1 MLISLFLQIE
11 ANMRKELFGFSTFKR
26 IWLDPIFKTF
36 PNLAIHEAVYSE
48 FCSTSVKDYVDK
60 NINSVPPR
68 LLVHRDSSL
77 CPAER
82 MLRELIEE
90 KIYPLTSYDP
100 TLDNREDRGEVKSLA
115 YIAVKGLLYFA
126 AHDSKAIQ
134 LIEKAKEWE
143 TGLDNV
149 CVVKMYEL
157 IFYLYKN
164 NVSDKKDLR
173 MLYKYQYYL
182 TRFEKET
189 NPEWCQF
196 IEAMEA
202 LYPGFNKV

>member
-1 MLISLFLQIE
+1 MKVDITSPNPALESIFSNPNQLITLDANFLIPPDRSKY
-11 ANMRKELFGFSTFKR
+11 AKRAFDFSTFKR

-115 YIAVKGLLYFA
+115 YIAVKVHCILQPTIPKL
-126 AHDSKAIQ
+126 S
-134 LIEKAKEWE
+134 
-143 TGLDNV
+143 
-149 CVVKMYEL
+149 
-157 IFYLYKN
+157 
-164 NVSDKKDLR
+164 S
-173 MLYKYQYYL
+173 
-182 TRFEKET
+182 
-189 NPEWCQF
+189 
-196 IEAMEA
+196 
-202 LYPGFNKV
+202 